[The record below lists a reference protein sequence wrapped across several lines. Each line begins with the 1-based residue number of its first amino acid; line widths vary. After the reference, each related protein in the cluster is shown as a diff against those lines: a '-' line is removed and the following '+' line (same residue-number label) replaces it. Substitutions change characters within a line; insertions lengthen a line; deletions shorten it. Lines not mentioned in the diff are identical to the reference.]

1 MKFNEPTNQ
10 EIREQKLYA
19 EMGLTDSEFDK
30 INEILGREP
39 NYTAVSYTHLT
50 LPTKGHG
57 CRSRWSPYH

>member
-39 NYTAVSYTHLT
+39 NYTETGIFLRCGANIVLT
-50 LPTKGHG
+50 SIQNH
-57 CRSRWSPYH
+57 S